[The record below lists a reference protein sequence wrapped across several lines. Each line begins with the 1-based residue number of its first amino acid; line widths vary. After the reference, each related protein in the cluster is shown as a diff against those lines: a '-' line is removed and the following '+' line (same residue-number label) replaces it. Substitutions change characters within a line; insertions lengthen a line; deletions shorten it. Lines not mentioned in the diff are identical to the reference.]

1 MDVMT
6 AIRTRRSIRSY
17 RDQPVEP
24 EKLARVLEAARRAPS
39 AKNMQAWK
47 FVVVTDP
54 QTRARLVPV
63 ANDQAFV
70 GQAPVVIAACALRP
84 DYVMPCGVPA
94 HPVDL
99 AIAVDHITLQAV
111 AEGWGTCWIGA
122 FQQEACKELLGIPP
136 CVGETK
142 VHGEGVEESL
152 PTAHC
157 LLRTRRRTPSE
168 TLPRFPARCFRGGGP

>member
-6 AIRTRRSIRSY
+6 AIQTRRSIRSY
-17 RDQPVEP
+17 RNQPVEP

-54 QTRARLVPV
+54 QTRAKLATM
-63 ANDQAFV
+63 ANHQAFV

-111 AEGWGTCWIGA
+111 AEGLGTCWIGA

-136 CVGETK
+136 EVRIVVLLTLGY
-142 VHGEGVEESL
+142 
-152 PTAHC
+152 PTEVPPPTWRKPLAEIVC
-157 LLRTRRRTPSE
+157 YERW
-168 TLPRFPARCFRGGGP
+168 G